1 MSSKPT
7 LVIILVDA
15 LAASFVQPETMP
27 FLSRLAGEGKKVA
40 LLPSPFFAGVDPLLY
55 GSDGCRLG
63 RFTGYCFDE
72 ERSPYRDV
80 STRKLSALNRRPRG
94 RVGKLLHTLWARW
107 VLRKAGRAWMA
118 PQLFPAGL
126 LPRIAPAPPP
136 AGVFFSTHLVHRLE
150 AAGHRA
156 RWYTRDFP
164 FEGRKWIGS
173 QLFAWRYGRHLRR
186 WALGAAGE
194 EPPQL
199 VLLELSV
206 ELDRLGHCYGP
217 DLESPLAG
225 GLRRVDRQLESLWQA
240 MRDWPRLHGL
250 VVSDHGMSR
259 VECSW
264 DLQFALAKAGLLA
277 RLGNGMILSS
287 TLAQFR
293 AADGGLLEGLSDFLR
308 TSGQGNAISLE
319 AFEENQIPADR
330 RWGDV
335 VFVVP
340 EGTLLL
346 PNHFQGRRFVRGM
359 HGYASSRQPSSY
371 PVAVFWGERW
381 KVEAVQPEMPMQE
394 VYPLMLD
401 LFDLGRD

>member
-1 MSSKPT
+1 VNSKPT

-15 LAASFVQPETMP
+15 LAASFVQPQTMP

-55 GSDGCRLG
+55 GVGGCRLG
-63 RFTGYCFDE
+63 RFTGYCFDD

-80 STRKLSALNRRPRG
+80 STIRMSVLDRLPRG
-94 RVGKLLHTLWARW
+94 RVGKLLRTLWARW
-107 VLRKAGRAWMA
+107 VLRKVGRAWMA

-136 AGVFFSTHLVHRLE
+136 ADPFAATHLVRRLE

-164 FEGRKWIGS
+164 FEGRKWMGS
-173 QLFAWRYGRHLRR
+173 QLFTWRYRRHLRR

-240 MRDWPRLHGL
+240 MRAWPRLHGL

-259 VECSW
+259 VERRW
-264 DLQFALAKAGLLA
+264 DLQSALAKAGLLE
-277 RLGNGMILSS
+277 RLKNGMILSS
-287 TLAQFR
+287 TLAQFC
-293 AADGGLLEGLSDFLR
+293 AADGGLLKGLTDFLR
-308 TSGQGNAISLE
+308 ASGQGSVIPFE
-319 AFEENQIPADR
+319 AFEENQVPADR

-346 PNHFQGRRFVRGM
+346 PNHFQGSRFMRGM
-359 HGYASSRQPSSY
+359 HGYASSLQASSY
-371 PVAVFWGERW
+371 PVAVLWGERW
-381 KVEAVQPEMPMQE
+381 KKEAVQPEMPMQE
-394 VYPLMLD
+394 VYPVLLD
-401 LFDLGRD
+401 LFDLRRD